1 MVLLSLRASTQRE
14 RAACRGNCL
23 KRRLRPSGRR
33 CGGNSGILVPVIE
46 PAASL
51 VGSSQWRRR
60 SATVG
65 GTLSA
70 AVLQIGGHYCFCS
83 YGQDP
88 RFRTKGAL
96 ALFRLRCSAG
106 GCPSGRIFAAST
118 SHMRTVPL
126 STQKETGAAAAS
138 GLRLLRGGEAPSGR
152 PVVLFSTATPQTL
165 WSEEG
170 HRNQHTGLNQDGPN
184 ERFHSPN
191 VNSGT
196 PVEPAQRS
204 AQRA

>member
-65 GTLSA
+65 GTLPA

-88 RFRTKGAL
+88 SVSHQGRSGPFPAAVQCRGLSLWADFCGLYVGHANRSSIHPKRNWRGGSFWSSAL
-96 ALFRLRCSAG
+96 ARWRGPFRKAG
-106 GCPSGRIFAAST
+106 GPF
-118 SHMRTVPL
+118 L
-126 STQKETGAAAAS
+126 
-138 GLRLLRGGEAPSGR
+138 
-152 PVVLFSTATPQTL
+152 TATPQTL

-204 AQRA
+204 AQGA